1 MMFAPI
7 PQIQVEALRDLV
19 GKKPLIIDVSDASV
33 YNTIHVP
40 HATNVPLK
48 TLLND
53 PQTYLTKDAYLI
65 CETGNKSKKAVSK
78 LFQKY
83 PVQWVKGGTIAYGR
97 RFPLIRQ
104 QKLKEKAK

>member
-1 MMFAPI
+1 MMFASI
-7 PQIQVEALRDLV
+7 PEIQVDALRNLV
-19 GKKPLIIDVSDASV
+19 GKKPLIIDVSDVSV
-33 YNTIHVP
+33 FNTIHVP

-48 TLLND
+48 TLLSD
-53 PQTYLTKDAYLI
+53 PQTYLTKEAYLI
-65 CETGNKSKKAVSK
+65 CETGSKSKKAVTK

-83 PVQWVKGGTIAYGR
+83 PVHWVKGGTIAYGR